1 MFKQKKIWIGFS
13 FLCAL
18 IIMAVLF
25 KSSSETYEQQ
35 TLIPLLDK
43 LLASQPFENILSHIS
58 FTYAGS
64 EVSIA
69 AKGYSGFIE
78 FFLRKGAHFF
88 TYFIMGGALFIGV
101 RGVTKQN
108 KWAFPAGIL
117 IPLIFASTD
126 EYHQYLTG
134 GRTPLVQDVMLDVVG
149 ATVGVLIASLVLNQ
163 VNRRRNLK
171 KEAN

>member
-1 MFKQKKIWIGFS
+1 MFKNKKIWIGIS

-18 IIMAVLF
+18 FIMAILF

-35 TLIPLLDK
+35 TLIPLLDQI
-43 LLASQPFENILSHIS
+43 LARRPFENILSHIS

-69 AKGYSGFIE
+69 VKGYSGFIE

-88 TYFIMGGALFIGV
+88 TYFIMGGALFLGV

-108 KWAFPAGIL
+108 KWAFPAGLI

-134 GRTPLVQDVMLDVVG
+134 GRTPLLQDVMLDFVG
-149 ATVGVLIASLVLNQ
+149 ATIGVVTTFFVSKQLEHK
-163 VNRRRNLK
+163 RNLK